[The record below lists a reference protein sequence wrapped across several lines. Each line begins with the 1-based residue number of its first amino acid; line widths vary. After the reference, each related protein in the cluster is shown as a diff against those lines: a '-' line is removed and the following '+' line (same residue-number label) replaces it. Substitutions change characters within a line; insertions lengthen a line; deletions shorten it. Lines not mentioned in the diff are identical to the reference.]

1 MSVTIKLYKNTSE
14 QNRLDKTKYIIGPLK
29 ILTGEFRSD
38 VNILT
43 PVVDIE
49 LPTDFLNINLNAF
62 NYVRIEEFNR
72 YYFVN
77 SMDICNGNGTDENK
91 TVLLRLYLQVDVLM
105 SWKTDIL
112 ELRCFVIRQE
122 NSKANLI
129 IDRKR
134 PFLNECELFY
144 TYDTSN
150 TTELFPYT
158 NANKLPRDE
167 YGRTFCYTINIANG
181 SYGFQHG
188 TNVTP
193 FNYCYISDGEGVKQ
207 LAKYLYKTF
216 VGFFEKPS
224 EGFISLHYYPFR
236 IDNIIKKNSTY
247 TETST
252 INVGLKEFNN
262 ELTPKTY
269 LSPNSNFSMGVYTV
283 SGGKISIPKISN
295 FTQLSPFTT
304 YDLFIPYVGWIKLNN
319 NIISN
324 CSGKN
329 LLLFYTVDFINHEVT
344 YVLVNEDFYKI
355 SEFKTAYLMGKCNMG
370 CEIPLS
376 TSNYNEIIK
385 KLILG
390 SLKGI
395 VNVGTSIANYNSINN
410 AFDKMSDKRTNAYKT
425 QKNIMQTEQTGK
437 LLNSVVDYGVNAALQ
452 SQENIDQIGEVNG
465 TYTYIRYSNS
475 MILRTSQVVPA
486 NINLSD
492 YGRYIGFPYIG
503 SAIIRNLIGY
513 TEVGSVHVEN
523 INCLENERDEIE
535 SILKSGFIA

>member
-1 MSVTIKLYKNTSE
+1 MSVTIRLYKNTSE
-14 QNRLDKTKYIIGPLK
+14 QNRLDKTKYIIGPLT

-38 VNILT
+38 VNILS
-43 PVVDIE
+43 PVVDVE
-49 LPTDFLNINLNAF
+49 LPISFLNINLNAF

-77 SMDICNGNGTDENK
+77 SMDVCNGNGDGDNK

-105 SWKTDIL
+105 SWKNDIN
-112 ELRCFVIRQE
+112 ELNCFVIRQE
-122 NSKANLI
+122 NSKNNLI

-134 PFLNECELFY
+134 PFLNECELSVI
-144 TYDTSN
+144 YDTSN

-158 NANKLPRDE
+158 TANKLPHDE
-167 YGRTFCYTINIANG
+167 YGRTFCYTINISNG
-181 SYGFQHG
+181 NYGFQHG
-188 TNVTP
+188 TNITP

-207 LAKYLYKTF
+207 LAKYLYNTF

-247 TETST
+247 TETSI

-262 ELTPKTY
+262 EVSPKTY
-269 LSPNSNFSMGVYTV
+269 LSPNSNFSMGIYTI
-283 SGGKISIPKISN
+283 SGGKILIPKISN

-319 NIISN
+319 TIISD
-324 CSGKN
+324 CSNNN

-344 YVLVNEDFYKI
+344 YVLVKESDYNV
-355 SEFKTAYLMGKCNMG
+355 SEFKLAYLIGKCNMG

-385 KLILG
+385 NLMLS
-390 SLKGI
+390 SLKG
-395 VNVGTSIANYNSINN
+395 VTNVGTSIANYNAINN

-425 QKNIMQTEQTGK
+425 QKNIMRTEQTGD
-437 LLNSVVDYGVNAALQ
+437 LVNSVVDYGVNTALQ

-475 MILRTSQVVPA
+475 MVLKTSQIIPA

-492 YGRYIGFPYIG
+492 YGRFIGFPYIG
-503 SAIIRNLIGY
+503 SQKIRNLTGY

-535 SILKSGFIA
+535 NILKSGFIA

>member
-1 MSVTIKLYKNTSE
+1 MSVTIRLYKNISE
-14 QNRLDKTKYIIGPLK
+14 QNRLDKTKYLTGPLI

-38 VNILT
+38 VNILS
-43 PVVDIE
+43 PVVDVE
-49 LPTDFLNINLNAF
+49 LPNNFLNINLNAF
-62 NYVRIEEFNR
+62 NYVHIEEFNR

-77 SMDICNGNGTDENK
+77 SMDVCNGNVDGENK
-91 TVLLRLYLQVDVLM
+91 TVLLRLYLHVDVLM
-105 SWKTDIL
+105 SWRTDII
-112 ELRCFVIRQE
+112 ELKCFVIRQE
-122 NSKANLI
+122 NSKAKLI

-144 TYDTSN
+144 TYDESN

-158 NANKLPRDE
+158 NANKLPHDE
-167 YGRTFCYTINIANG
+167 YGRTFCYTINISNG
-181 SYGFQHG
+181 NYGFQHG

-193 FNYCYISDGEGVKQ
+193 FNYCYISDGEGIKQ
-207 LAKYLYKTF
+207 LAKYLYNTF

-224 EGFISLHYYPFR
+224 EGFISLRYYPFR
-236 IDNIIKKNSTY
+236 IDNVINKNSTY
-247 TETST
+247 TETSI

-262 ELTPKTY
+262 EVTPKTY
-269 LSPNSNFSMGVYTV
+269 LSPNSNFSMGIYTV
-283 SGGKISIPKISN
+283 SGGKILIPTISD

-304 YDLFIPYVGWIKLNN
+304 YDLFIPYVGWVKLNN

-324 CSGKN
+324 CSGHN

-344 YVLVNEDFYKI
+344 YILVNEDYYKV
-355 SEFKTAYLMGKCNMG
+355 SEFKSAYLIGKCNMG

-385 KLILG
+385 NLILG
-390 SLKGI
+390 SLKGV

-410 AFDKMSDKRTNAYKT
+410 AFDKMSDKRTTAYKM
-425 QKNIMQTEQTGK
+425 QKNIMQTEQTGD
-437 LLNSVVDYGVNAALQ
+437 LLNSVVDFGVNAALQ
-452 SQENIDQIGEVNG
+452 SQENVDQIGEVNG

-475 MILRTSQVVPA
+475 MILRTTQIVPA

-492 YGRYIGFPYIG
+492 YGRLIGFPYIG
-503 SAIIRNLIGY
+503 SAIIRNLVGY

-523 INCLENERDEIE
+523 INCLEEERDEIE